1 MGLPDRSVD
10 VAMVRHVLAHNG
22 PTEQQIVDHLA
33 AFVRPGGHLYLVDI
47 DASMFRVRP
56 SDPDVESLEET
67 YRAFHAARG
76 NDLDVGLWLSR
87 LLTAAGLQA
96 VVYRGWIQVLVPTGE
111 FRPPAWAAREAMK
124 GRGIPLQRRH
134 RGGTSRSPRSR
145 LTRRPVFLPIF
156 AAAGRRPS

>member
-1 MGLPDRSVD
+1 VQVGQAAATGLPDGLVD
-10 VAMVRHVLAHNG
+10 VAMVRHVLGHNG
-22 PTEQQIVDHLA
+22 PAEQQIVDHLA
-33 AFVRPGGHLYLVDI
+33 ALVRPGGHLYLVDVV
-47 DASMFRVRP
+47 ASMFRMRP
-56 SDPDVESLEET
+56 SDPDVESLDET

-96 VVYRGWIQVLVPTGE
+96 VVYPGWIQVLVPTGE

-134 RGGTSRSPRSR
+134 RA
-145 LTRRPVFLPIF
+145 V
-156 AAAGRRPS
+156 GRRDHHAHG